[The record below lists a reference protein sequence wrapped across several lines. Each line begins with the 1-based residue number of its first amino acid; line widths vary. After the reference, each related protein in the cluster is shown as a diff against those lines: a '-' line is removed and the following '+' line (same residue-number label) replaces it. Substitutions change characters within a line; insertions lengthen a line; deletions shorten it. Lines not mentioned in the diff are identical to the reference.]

1 MHTETELVNL
11 ITYHNNLYWEQF
23 TPEISD
29 VNFDK
34 LVRQLIVIN
43 PKHPILNQLHQSV
56 RGRRKIRF
64 KDPLL
69 SLDKVYNF
77 QELHQWCNKVSRNSN
92 EVFVIMPKYDGLSV
106 IYNGQ
111 ILLTTGDKEFGIDI
125 SNHKTSI
132 KDLQETRGEVII
144 TKSDFKNHVFDKL
157 KKNDG
162 SNFKNIRNAAAGLL
176 NRDTTIPQVLTFMS
190 FSDIAFETT
199 LKDLKG
205 DIIKNTEEFVKTA
218 NYPVDGLVIKL
229 KDEIYGKSLGIT
241 SHHPKDAIALKFKN
255 EKVSSTLLSITWQV
269 GKYHI
274 TPVGNIVPIEINNST
289 IQNVNLHNAKYIM
302 DRNLHIGDTVFIEK
316 AGDIIPDLVS
326 VRPGKKQLQI
336 ILNECPICGS
346 SVHYQEPELYCSN
359 PKCMGKATRKLF
371 DAVKR
376 LGIEN
381 LGLPT
386 LIKMNERLEV
396 YDLFDL
402 FELSLDDILSL
413 DGFANTSATSLYNE
427 LQFIRKKPIEEYKIL
442 AALNIKGIGKSLSK
456 SIMQQYNLNNLME
469 MHPEDLEKIPQIGID
484 RAMELYLGLD
494 ENEDM
499 INYLKAILNI
509 IPTIQLSNKS
519 ICFTGKPPRGKVFYQ
534 EIAKQ
539 HGFEISNSVNKNL
552 DILVCVDINS
562 NSGKMQKAKKFN
574 VKIVN
579 TDQFLKIIGVS
590 RRIYGKIFHSNTND
604 GLCGWSFSN
613 NGLGTD
619 CKS

>member
-1 MHTETELVNL
+1 MYTETELVNL

-29 VNFDK
+29 FDFDK
-34 LVRQLIVIN
+34 LIRQLTAID
-43 PKHPILNQLHQSV
+43 PKHPILNELHQSV
-56 RGRRKIRF
+56 RGKRKIRF
-64 KDPLL
+64 RNPLL
-69 SLDKVYNF
+69 SLDKVYSF
-77 QELHQWCNKVSRNSN
+77 QELYQWCNKVSQNQN
-92 EVFVIMPKYDGLSV
+92 EVFIIMPKYDGLSV

-125 SNHKTSI
+125 SNHISSI
-132 KDLQETRGEVII
+132 KNLQKTRGEVVI
-144 TKSDFKNHVFDKL
+144 TKSDFKDNVLNKL

-162 SNFKNIRNAAAGLL
+162 TNFKNIRNAAAGLL
-176 NRDTTIPQVLTFMS
+176 NRDTVIPQVLTFMS

-199 LKDLKG
+199 LKDLKS
-205 DIIKNTEEFVKTA
+205 DIIKNTEKFVKTA

-241 SHHPKDAIALKFKN
+241 SHHPKNTIALKFEN
-255 EKVSSTLLSITWQV
+255 EKVSSTLISVTWQV

-274 TPVGNIVPIEINNST
+274 TPVGNIMPIEINNST
-289 IQNVNLHNAKYIM
+289 IRNVNLHNAKYIM
-302 DRNLHIGDTVFIEK
+302 DRDLHIGDTVFIEK

-326 VRPGKKQLQI
+326 SIPGQKRLQI

-346 SVHYQEPELYCSN
+346 SVHYQEPELYCSD
-359 PKCMGKATRKLF
+359 PRCMGKATRKLF

-386 LIKMNERLEV
+386 LIKMNESLEV

-402 FELSLDDILSL
+402 FELSQNQILSL

-427 LQFIRKKPIEEYKIL
+427 LQSIRTKPIEEYKIL
-442 AALNIKGIGKSLSK
+442 ASLNIRGIGKSLSK
-456 SIMQQYNLNNLME
+456 SIMQQYSLGDLMK

-494 ENEDM
+494 ENDDM
-499 INYLKAILNI
+499 IHYLQATLNI
-509 IPTIQLSNKS
+509 IPTNIVSNKN
-519 ICFTGKPPRGKVFYQ
+519 ICFTGKPPRGKAFYQ

-539 HGFEISNSVNKNL
+539 HGFEISKSVNKNTN
-552 DILVCVDINS
+552 ILVCADINS
-562 NSGKMQKAKKFN
+562 TSGKIKTAKKFS
-574 VKIVN
+574 IQII
-579 TDQFLKIIGVS
+579 TIEQFLKLYPV
-590 RRIYGKIFHSNTND
+590 R
-604 GLCGWSFSN
+604 
-613 NGLGTD
+613 
-619 CKS
+619 